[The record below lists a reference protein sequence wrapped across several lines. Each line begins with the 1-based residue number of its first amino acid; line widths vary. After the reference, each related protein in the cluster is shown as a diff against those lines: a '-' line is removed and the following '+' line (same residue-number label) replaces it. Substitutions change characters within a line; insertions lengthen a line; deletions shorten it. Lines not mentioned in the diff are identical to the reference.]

1 MFLFS
6 VLLTLLFVTIFT
18 FLLVN
23 INKSWLLSTD
33 NRVSN
38 FIIDNFRTKHLNS
51 LFYYLDKIY
60 IGIIIFLYF
69 LFSIYYYRASPNTKF
84 IVLRELLIWPL
95 IFIVAP
101 LIFVITSSSGIKH
114 ILKRKRPYIKPIKTY
129 NSHSYS
135 FPSIHAASSITIVTG
150 LFFLVNYTLSLFNY
164 YPQQTSIIL
173 LIIALIVC
181 HVSICY
187 SRIYLGVHYLSDVI
201 GGTFFSLGLL
211 GIFLSG
217 VLLYYQV

>member
-135 FPSIHAASSITIVTG
+135 YPSIHAASSITIVTG

-217 VLLYYQV
+217 VLLYYRV